1 MKRLLCTLAVLLLTV
16 PAFADCLSPDASP
29 EVAAACKKHKT
40 DCPPGTIYTVIL
52 GYDFEVKYAKCVP
65 CDSYEYIPLYP
76 ACTTVSEARKRCP
89 DRYIAYDCGVGSVL
103 SCASHLQVDKRSK
116 TCTLPPNIMY

>member
-29 EVAAACKKHKT
+29 EVAAACKKYKT
-40 DCPPGTIYTVIL
+40 DCPPGTIYTLIGTSNRYEYV
-52 GYDFEVKYAKCVP
+52 GKCVS
-65 CDSYEYIPLYP
+65 CDSYEYISIFPE
-76 ACTTVSEARKRCP
+76 CTTVSEARKRCP